1 MPRGAASELVEID
14 LRASPLMVSPAA
26 GVTFAGLAYNGSIP
40 GPVLRARQGQRMR
53 VRFRNDAGLPASV
66 HWHGLLLPNDMD
78 GVAGVTQPAVGD
90 GGEYSYEF
98 SAQPAG
104 TRWYHDHAFGYASA
118 RGLYGMFVI
127 EDPRDEPFDKE
138 FALVFHDLPH
148 WPSLEAAARG
158 VSNAPMTEP
167 PGAREATAGMTM
179 TMGDEVAYAAHLV
192 NGGAYPKAA
201 KFAVRVG
208 ERVRLRIL
216 NASPTQT
223 RYVRLSGHQ
232 LLVTHADGN
241 ALSQAVA
248 VDALP
253 IGTGERYDAIFEVR
267 EPGAFLLQS
276 IASEPLSAQQA
287 VTFYTEG
294 MERAAPLREPPTLE
308 GLRVF
313 SYVLAGG
320 ESGVTKSPSPPKYD
334 FELGGGGYGVPRW
347 TIDGKVWPH
356 TPKLRV
362 SRGENVG
369 VRFRDTSD
377 MDHPMHLHGHVFA
390 LTEVNGTLLER
401 PLLKDVAL
409 VPANGGSTTWRFTA
423 DSPAGR
429 WLLHCHNEIH
439 MVDGMMMEV
448 LYED

>member
-1 MPRGAASELVEID
+1 MRRAAAAELLEIE
-14 LRASPLMVSPAA
+14 LRATPLMVSPAS
-26 GVTFAGLAYNGSIP
+26 GVRFSGIAYNGTIP
-40 GPVLRARQGQRMR
+40 GPLLRAQLGQRIR
-53 VRFRNDAGLPASV
+53 VRFRNDAGLPASI

-78 GVAGVTQPAVGD
+78 GVAGVTQPAVQS
-90 GGEYSYEF
+90 GGEYVYEF

-104 TRWYHDHAFGYASA
+104 TRWYHDHAFSYASA

-138 FALVFHDLPH
+138 FALVFHDLPQ
-148 WPSLEAAARG
+148 WPSFEAAARG

-167 PGAREATAGMTM
+167 PGAPGAMTGMTM
-179 TMGDEVAYAAHLV
+179 SMGDEVAYAAHLV
-192 NGGAYPKAA
+192 NGAAYPNAA

-232 LLVTHADGN
+232 LVITHADGN
-241 ALSQAVA
+241 ALPQPVS

-253 IGTGERYDAIFEVR
+253 IGTGERYDAVFEVR
-267 EPGAFLLQS
+267 TPGAFLLQS
-276 IASEPLSAQQA
+276 VTSEPLGAQQA
-287 VTFYTEG
+287 VAFYTEG
-294 MERAAPLREPPTLE
+294 MEHAAPQREPSTLE

-320 ESGVTKSPSPPKYD
+320 ESAVTKSPPPPQYD
-334 FELGGGGYGVPRW
+334 FELGGGGFGVPRW
-347 TIDGKVWPH
+347 TIDGKLWPD

-362 SRGENVG
+362 RRGENIS
-369 VRFRDTSD
+369 VRFRNTSD

-439 MVDGMMMEV
+439 MVDGMMME
-448 LYED
+448 LIYET